1 VTLLKTGNGMTKL
14 WYAILANIIGSI
26 IAFVQLQGWVV
37 WPDKPFLKS
46 IWWLYLTS
54 LLIAPLF
61 FYSTKWSYEHFG
73 AFWNM
78 RLAGFGVS
86 TVVFGIMAWSMVG
99 EVPTLKTIISLLL
112 ALAIILIQVTNL

>member
-1 VTLLKTGNGMTKL
+1 MTKL

-54 LLIAPLF
+54 LAIAPLF
-61 FYSTKWSYEHFG
+61 FWSTKWSYEHFG

-78 RLAGFGVS
+78 RLAGFGIS
-86 TVVFGIMAWSMVG
+86 PVVFGIMAWSMVG